1 MWFAVGG
8 RTDTQK
14 PCVHKKIGLHA
25 QNMVTVLGS
34 IVSIIGGAY
43 VIINEHESHNFETEV
58 ENIYMKSENYEEWGY
73 SLESDLLT
81 ILY

>member
-1 MWFAVGG
+1 MG
-8 RTDTQK
+8 Q
-14 PCVHKKIGLHA
+14 HA
-25 QNMVTVLGS
+25 QNMVAFLGL

-43 VIINEHESHNFETEV
+43 VIINEHESHNFEDE
-58 ENIYMKSENYEEWGY
+58 EDNIYRNTENYEEWGY